1 MSLDDRK
8 NQVSAEV
15 RRMTPRELQDR
26 LEFLRG
32 CSWVVCTNEGTFSPS
47 ADLPTGDTS
56 GPPGVYHVV
65 WYADGRMGY
74 ITNPAA
80 LRLKIGTPREFRNAE
95 SDARLARY
103 EFVCIEL
110 ELERRG
116 LREPVDGRG

>member
-1 MSLDDRK
+1 VSLDDQK
-8 NQVSAEV
+8 NQVSAKV
-15 RRMTPRELQDR
+15 RRMTPRELWGR

-47 ADLPTGDTS
+47 ANLPTGDTS

-65 WYADGRMGY
+65 WYADGRGSY
-74 ITNPAA
+74 TTNPAA
-80 LRLKIGTPREFRNAE
+80 LRLQIGTPRQFRNAE

-116 LREPVDGRG
+116 LREPSASRG